1 MNKPN
6 CDVNV
11 QNSDGNTVLH
21 LACER
26 NDYSMVK
33 QLISHPKC
41 DINILNNNNKNPL
54 LLVTRSKQS
63 LTNEIVELLVKTNKC
78 DVNIRDIDGNSPLH
92 YLCKWSNNYALRS
105 VKSLTDSPVCDINA
119 ENNEGVR
126 PIHLAAKCGNLQVV
140 YHLVNCGC
148 DPAAKDK
155 SGKTPMDYSTLTKVK
170 DFLSNVVYGTPYMPG
185 NSKGELIQ
193 HAFIHIN
200 LFFISSQMKH
210 CCITI

>member
-1 MNKPN
+1 MNKPS
-6 CDVNV
+6 CDVSV
-11 QNSDGNTVLH
+11 QNSDGNTLLH

-26 NDYSMVK
+26 DDCNMVE

-54 LLVTRSKQS
+54 LLVTRSKQTW
-63 LTNEIVELLVKTNKC
+63 TNDIVKVLVKTNKC

-92 YLCKWSNNYALRS
+92 YICKWSYNYALRS

-126 PIHLAAKCGNLQVV
+126 PIHLAAKRGNLQVV

-148 DPAAKDK
+148 DAAAKDK
-155 SGKTPMDYSTLTKVK
+155 SDKTPMDYSTLTKVK
-170 DFLSNVVYGTPYMPG
+170 DFLSNVVYGTPYMLG
-185 NSKGELIQ
+185 NSKGELYFIQ
-193 HAFIHIN
+193 HSYTLIHS
-200 LFFISSQMKH
+200 LFH
-210 CCITI
+210 HR